1 MTTKIFTV
9 WFDCCACCAL
19 LQTNMH
25 ASFPYEPPRSRDY
38 SVRGVRGDLMVAHP
52 LEQDIGLHGH
62 GSLGSDDNQVSTNNM
77 MAQCNSFSIQRQIQE
92 VLKEAVVYDGVSSS
106 GSFLL

>member
-1 MTTKIFTV
+1 MLFV
-9 WFDCCACCAL
+9 

-38 SVRGVRGDLMVAHP
+38 RRGDLMVSHP
-52 LEQDIGLHGH
+52 LEQDIGLH

-92 VLKEAVVYDGVSSS
+92 VLKEAVVYDGVSPGLLYSS
-106 GSFLL
+106 HSVS